1 MAPGSW
7 ARPSGTLSA
16 SAEESASDKEARDPV
31 QGSLASRACEMDGLW
46 YEASGSARQVKFS
59 AMYPTDE
66 RLPFDGCESEGW
78 PLAVFGVADRD
89 PTVLNERNLDARSIV
104 AESGSA
110 PQNVVE
116 VWIPSAVGWI
126 YH

>member
-1 MAPGSW
+1 MAPRFVGQTIG
-7 ARPSGTLSA
+7 RPSA
-16 SAEESASDKEARDPV
+16 SAEESAGDEEARDPV
-31 QGSLASRACEMDGLW
+31 PGSLASRACEMDGLW
-46 YEASGSARQVKFS
+46 YETSGSARQVKFS

-66 RLPFDGCESEGW
+66 RLPFDGCELEDW

-89 PTVLNERNLDARSIV
+89 PTVNERQFDALSIV

-116 VWIPSAVGWI
+116 V
-126 YH
+126 